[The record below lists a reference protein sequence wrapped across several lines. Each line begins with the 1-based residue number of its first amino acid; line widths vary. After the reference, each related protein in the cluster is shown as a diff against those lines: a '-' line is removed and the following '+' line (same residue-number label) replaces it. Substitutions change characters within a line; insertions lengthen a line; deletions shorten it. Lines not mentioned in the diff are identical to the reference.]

1 MGKNMLIEA
10 ETKYCL
16 WKLETV
22 IMDEIPHEIKFE
34 RQLE

>member
-1 MGKNMLIEA
+1 MLIEA

-16 WKLETV
+16 WKLETIIV
-22 IMDEIPHEIKFE
+22 DERSHEIKFE